1 MFRPI
6 IFIPF
11 NRIALQKMEFCQ
23 AVLGNLAVLPVLL
36 VPDQVIE
43 TGYIHFMGTKV
54 LYVYIHTYIY
64 IYTHAYIQLEIIR
77 NHTSTYNYHNTYY
90 TSVTRVWS
98 AEPQGQPTS
107 VWV

>member
-64 IYTHAYIQLEIIR
+64 IYIYTHAYIQLEII
-77 NHTSTYNYHNTYY
+77 HTT
-90 TSVTRVWS
+90 
-98 AEPQGQPTS
+98 
-107 VWV
+107 